1 MEIDVKT
8 FVTAIAILAARQP
21 SHLRK
26 VFPITGPMHP
36 PGDSYG
42 KPYSGARP
50 LHTNAYRRAYAYQRR
65 AHIRPHHH
73 WPHWYD

>member
-1 MEIDVKT
+1 MKT
-8 FVTAIAILAARQP
+8 FAAVIVILVSATTVSFAQSLP
-21 SHLRK
+21 NY
-26 VFPITGPMHP
+26 GPNAP
-36 PGDSYG
+36 AQGDSYG